1 MNTSVVLILDSRGI
15 IINGGFDVITR
26 HEAYAK
32 ALTNKSML
40 KLIVFTA
47 SQSINKAN
55 QKYRNLGIEI
65 ISNPTY
71 NSLKFAKASY
81 KFIKGN
87 NLDVKAL
94 VVGDPWASLVTALWL
109 NKFLGGKIAIQTQI
123 HADIGDRRWRRLNL
137 KNYFKYA
144 LAKVFIKY
152 ADSIRVVSKAQANLV
167 TRSFSVDKSRLEVIP
182 VPINNLSLLS
192 KSPSKRPRTIGFFGR
207 IHQDR
212 GIWEFIE
219 LVKKLN
225 SYKQDFSIII
235 AGDGNDKEKFLK
247 HLYNVFP
254 KSRVSYLGQIPEIKL
269 RKIWKKVGVLVS
281 MAPVESY
288 GRVMREALVA
298 GVPVWACPSSG
309 VKDLMDGCEKGTVKI
324 INLNMC
330 ASDLVK
336 EFEVLLKTKV
346 SSKFAKI
353 FIKNNEMYAEKLAQ
367 SWIKSIHEAKK
378 V

>member
-1 MNTSVVLILDSRGI
+1 M
-15 IINGGFDVITR
+15 
-26 HEAYAK
+26 
-32 ALTNKSML
+32 
-40 KLIVFTA
+40 
-47 SQSINKAN
+47 
-55 QKYRNLGIEI
+55 
-65 ISNPTY
+65 
-71 NSLKFAKASY
+71 
-81 KFIKGN
+81 
-87 NLDVKAL
+87 
-94 VVGDPWASLVTALWL
+94 
-109 NKFLGGKIAIQTQI
+109 
-123 HADIGDRRWRRLNL
+123 
-137 KNYFKYA
+137 
-144 LAKVFIKY
+144 
-152 ADSIRVVSKAQANLV
+152 
-167 TRSFSVDKSRLEVIP
+167 
-182 VPINNLSLLS
+182 
-192 KSPSKRPRTIGFFGR
+192 
-207 IHQDR
+207 
-212 GIWEFIE
+212 
-219 LVKKLN
+219 N

>member
-192 KSPSKRPRTIGFFGR
+192 KSPSKRPRTIGFFWKNSPRSRDMGVYR
-207 IHQDR
+207 TSQK
-212 GIWEFIE
+212 IE
-219 LVKKLN
+219 
-225 SYKQDFSIII
+225 
-235 AGDGNDKEKFLK
+235 
-247 HLYNVFP
+247 
-254 KSRVSYLGQIPEIKL
+254 
-269 RKIWKKVGVLVS
+269 
-281 MAPVESY
+281 
-288 GRVMREALVA
+288 
-298 GVPVWACPSSG
+298 
-309 VKDLMDGCEKGTVKI
+309 
-324 INLNMC
+324 
-330 ASDLVK
+330 
-336 EFEVLLKTKV
+336 
-346 SSKFAKI
+346 
-353 FIKNNEMYAEKLAQ
+353 
-367 SWIKSIHEAKK
+367 
-378 V
+378 